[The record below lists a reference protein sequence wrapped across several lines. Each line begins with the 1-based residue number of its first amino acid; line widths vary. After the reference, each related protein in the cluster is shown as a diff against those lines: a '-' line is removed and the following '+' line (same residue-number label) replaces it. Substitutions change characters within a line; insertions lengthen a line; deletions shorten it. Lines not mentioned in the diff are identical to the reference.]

1 MKKILIGSLIAMILV
16 APGCDKSNM
25 ESDGDKMVTR
35 VLNVSSQT
43 RTSLQ
48 ESEAGMEVVWEEG
61 DAVCCLATYTD
72 QRLSATRYGFY
83 YDFEVTE
90 IEGSSA
96 TIEVT
101 CPSAYDPEWLIY
113 PSSNSVKMVSPGVFD
128 IPMPLDSVKARV
140 GNVPAASN
148 ISVGRIEYDSEGL
161 NGTVQ
166 MMNAMALLRFDI
178 DYPDDEGYNDG
189 VRLITFTSNAGE
201 AISGTYRYDAVNNIG
216 LATDGTSRVRV
227 FPPEG
232 EVHFP
237 EGTYYFNLPAITLS
251 EGLTAKVSY
260 NHWDFEKV
268 STNEQVLDRNSR
280 QNMGNAVEWSGKQYF
295 TIPDIFKLEPD
306 DDRSEEFI
314 DGAMQLMRFDVDY
327 PEDMVEGIS
336 KIVISSNRGEIISGD
351 YSYVAGDSAPTII
364 KGAEEL
370 TLYPMDG
377 EDYFAE
383 GTYYFQLPKIDLGP
397 SLMVRTSIGKNLDM
411 KVAILT
417 LPEYG
422 GYLGKTSEWMAHSDQ
437 YFALPDSYKLEP
449 GYDYSDR
456 YLSEMMALVKFEVDY
471 PEEMNY
477 NEGITNIVMTAAGG
491 EYLAGSFE
499 YINNSLTQEL
509 RCTEGKSA
517 VNITHTDWESF
528 MAEGTYHILLP
539 VTTLSQGLK
548 VMVEMGQYS
557 AVEKTLEP
565 VLSGKVDLGK
575 TSDWLASGRHIFA
588 LADSYNLV
596 AGDKHND
603 IFNEGTM
610 ALMKFQVN
618 YPNGK
623 EADGITKIVVSAA
636 GGESVAGRFSYD
648 AENDQMSTI
657 DGKAELTLLPTEGEE
672 CFSESTYYF
681 PLPAID
687 LSQGL
692 KVMVSVGD
700 NLTIEYMADNAV
712 LSGEVD
718 LGQTSYWVANGK
730 QYFTINGSF
739 GLSPDDTHSDIF
751 METAMALMKFVVDY
765 PDGADLQT
773 DGITRIALAAAGG
786 ESISGVF
793 SYDMAS
799 GSVICTEGSPEM
811 TLNPGGGLSCFAEG
825 TYYFPLPA
833 ITLSQGLTAKVTRAD
848 KQRADVTL
856 QVTDLKADSDLG
868 STSGWELAYMEVPT
882 KKLTVGFR
890 QNAWDFAEVFP
901 TNCESICGKGLVG
914 PYHLPDNTEAEFY
927 FFIQNHKESESWR
940 ATNGAGLRFG
950 TTIHDYMLLPAI
962 KGYRLISV
970 YIDNGSGAATYAITD
985 NPSSGNPT
993 AVKGG
998 GSKKIAK
1005 DSNYTWTLSETKA
1018 NTAYRIDLPTTAS
1031 ARLKVLTLTYEKE

>member
-61 DAVCCLATYTD
+61 DAVCCLAAYTD

-83 YDFEVTE
+83 YDFKAQEIDGSNATFEV
-90 IEGSSA
+90 S
-96 TIEVT
+96 

-113 PSSNSVKMVSPGVFD
+113 PSSKGVTMFSPGIFD
-128 IPMPLDSVKARV
+128 IPMPLDSVRARV
-140 GNVPAASN
+140 NNVPAGSN
-148 ISVGRIEYDSEGL
+148 ISVGKIEYDSEGL

-166 MMNAMALLRFDI
+166 MKNAMALLRFDI
-178 DYPDDEGYNDG
+178 DYPDEEEYNDG
-189 VRLITFTSNAGE
+189 VRSITFTSNAGE
-201 AISGTYRYDAVNNIG
+201 AISGTYRFDAVNNMS
-216 LATDGTSRVRV
+216 LATDGTDKVRI

-237 EGTYYFNLPAITLS
+237 EGTYYFNLPAISLS

-280 QNMGNAVEWSGKQYF
+280 HNMGNAVEWSGKQYF

-351 YSYVAGDSAPTII
+351 YSYVAGDSAPTVI

-377 EDYFAE
+377 EDYFVE
-383 GTYYFQLPKIDLGP
+383 GIYYFQLPKIDLGP
-397 SLMVRTSIGKNLDM
+397 TLMVRTSIGKNLDM
-411 KVAILT
+411 EVAIT

-422 GYLGKTSEWMAHSDQ
+422 GYLRKTSEWMAHSGQ
-437 YFALPDSYKLEP
+437 YFTLPDSYKLEP

-491 EYLAGSFE
+491 EYIAGAFE
-499 YINNSLTQEL
+499 YTKNSLTPEL
-509 RCTEGKSA
+509 ICTGGKSTI
-517 VNITHTDWESF
+517 NITHTDWESF

-548 VMVEMGQYS
+548 VTVEMGEYS

-565 VLSGKVDLGK
+565 VMSGKVDLGK
-575 TSDWLASGRHIFA
+575 TSDWMASGRRIFA

-603 IFNEGTM
+603 IFNENTM

-623 EADGITKIVVSAA
+623 DADGITKIVVSAA

-657 DGKAELTLLPTEGEE
+657 DGKAELTLLPAEDEA
-672 CFSESTYYF
+672 CFSESAYYF

-692 KVMVSVGD
+692 KVMLSVGE
-700 NLTIEYMADNAV
+700 NLTIEYIADDAV

-718 LGQTSYWVANGK
+718 LGLTSDWVANGK
-730 QYFTINGSF
+730 QYFTINDSYT
-739 GLSPDDTHSDIF
+739 LSPDDTHSGIF
-751 METAMALMKFVVDY
+751 LETSMALMKFVVDY
-765 PDGADLQT
+765 PDGAALQT
-773 DGITRIALAAAGG
+773 DGITKIALATVGG
-786 ESISGVF
+786 EPISGVF

-811 TLNPGGGLSCFAEG
+811 TLYPGGGLPHFTEG

-833 ITLSQGLTAKVTRAD
+833 TTLSQGLTAKVTRAD
-848 KQRADVTL
+848 NCRATHTMSISALKTDSDMGKTSDWTLVFETLKQRTIEATFGMNDWPVIE
-856 QVTDLKADSDLG
+856 SYP
-868 STSGWELAYMEVPT
+868 AYSKVCNT
-882 KKLTVGFR
+882 
-890 QNAWDFAEVFP
+890 
-901 TNCESICGKGLVG
+901 GKVVG
-914 PYHLPDNTEAEFY
+914 PYTLSAYTDAKLFFY
-927 FFIQNHKESESWR
+927 VQTYVNDKSWR
-940 ATNGAGLRFG
+940 RTDGGGLLFG
-950 TTIHDYMLLPAI
+950 GTKNDYMLLPALE
-962 KGYRLISV
+962 GYRLVSV
-970 YIDNGSGAATYAITD
+970 RIL
-985 NPSSGNPT
+985 
-993 AVKGG
+993 G
-998 GSKKIAK
+998 GSTASKYTITNDPASATPAAVSGGETFDVAK
-1005 DSNYTWTLSETKA
+1005 NTDSTCRLSDTKA
-1018 NTAYRIDLPTTAS
+1018 NTAYRLGLRNGYAS
-1031 ARLKVLTLTYEKE
+1031 IRELTLTYEEE